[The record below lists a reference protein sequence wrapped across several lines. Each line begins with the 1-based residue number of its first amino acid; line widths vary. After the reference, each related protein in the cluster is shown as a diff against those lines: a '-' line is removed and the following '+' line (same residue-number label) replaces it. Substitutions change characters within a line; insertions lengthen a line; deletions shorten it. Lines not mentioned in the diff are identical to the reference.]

1 MKKLMLTTA
10 IAGLALTASAIAQTT
25 ITGEI
30 RVNHKAV
37 SAETAPAGQISTTSG
52 RGFGTEQ
59 QINFATKGK
68 LNVGGLDYA
77 AGFSIEND
85 AQQAGNVFNENTFID
100 LTNASSGTT
109 LSFSVD
115 HIQRNDS
122 DRSAANI
129 FGFAPSEFSS
139 GGHASLM
146 SATPGP
152 GVGQSQSVAVIQD
165 IGKFGKL
172 SYNYAPTLTNKDT
185 TVFTHGQGN
194 SENFTETG
202 EKGGYEIGFV
212 GGLGIQGLT
221 VDYFTSKQ
229 TKMQARDIKAE
240 GQNIGIRY
248 NTGALTIGAARKVW
262 NDDALNQAAKVE
274 TTEKNYGIAYAVNN
288 NVTLGLLHATAEN
301 NIAGAA
307 SATTG
312 IATGVATQKLTA
324 IQMGYNLGP
333 VALTVG
339 VARNKDLNGTAG
351 NDSDMIMTRL
361 IGAF

>member
-10 IAGLALTASAIAQTT
+10 IAGLALTASAIAQTS
-25 ITGEI
+25 ITGEM
-30 RVNHKAV
+30 RVTHKAIGSEV
-37 SAETAPAGQISTTSG
+37 SSGSTTTSG

-59 QINFATKGK
+59 QINFANKGK

-85 AQQAGNVFNENTFID
+85 GSQSTSLFNENAYID
-100 LTNASSGTT
+100 ITNASSGTT
-109 LSFSVD
+109 LSFSID

-139 GGHASLM
+139 SGHTTLM

-152 GVGQSQSVAVIQD
+152 GVGQSQSVALIQD

-172 SYNYAPTLTNKDT
+172 AYNYAPTT
-185 TVFTHGQGN
+185 TDKASTTTTGAGS
-194 SENFTETG
+194 SEAFTETN
-202 EKGGYEIGFV
+202 EKSAYEISFV
-212 GGLGIQGLT
+212 GNLGVQGLT

-229 TKMQARDIKAE
+229 NKLIGSTEKAE

-262 NDDALNQAAKVE
+262 NDEAASAAAKVE
-274 TTEKNYGIAYAVNN
+274 TTEKNYGLAYAVNKD
-288 NVTLGLLHATAEN
+288 VTLGLLHATAEN
-301 NIAGAA
+301 NIASGTA
-307 SATTG
+307 
-312 IATGVATQKLTA
+312 GVVTQKLTA
-324 IQMGYNLGP
+324 VQLGYNLGP

-339 VARNKDLNGTAG
+339 VARNTDLNGVAG
-351 NDSDMIMTRL
+351 QDSDMIMTRL
-361 IGAF
+361 VGAF

>member
-1 MKKLMLTTA
+1 MLTTA

-30 RVNHKAV
+30 RVSHKAIGSEV
-37 SAETAPAGQISTTSG
+37 GSGTTTTSG

-59 QINFATKGK
+59 QINFANKGK

-85 AQQAGNVFNENTFID
+85 GSQTTTLFNENSYID
-100 LTNASSGTT
+100 IINASSGTT

-122 DRSAANI
+122 DRSAGNI

-139 GGHASLM
+139 GGHTSLM

-152 GVGQSQSVAVIQD
+152 GVGQSQSVAIIQD

-172 SYNYAPTLTNKDT
+172 AYNYAPTT
-185 TVFTHGQGN
+185 TVRTDGSTTGSGS
-194 SENFTETG
+194 SETFTETTEEG
-202 EKGGYEIGFV
+202 AYEISFV
-212 GGLGIQGLT
+212 GNLGVQGLT

-229 TKMQARDIKAE
+229 EKMAEAIKSE
-240 GQNIGIRY
+240 GEMIGIRY
-248 NTGALTIGAARKVW
+248 NTGAITVGAARKIW
-262 NDDALNQAAKVE
+262 NDNAATLIE
-274 TTEKNYGIAYAVNN
+274 TTEKNYGLAYAVNN
-288 NVTLGLLHATAEN
+288 NLTLGLLHSTAKLNTANTE
-301 NIAGAA
+301 
-307 SATTG
+307 
-312 IATGVATQKLTA
+312 TQKLTA

-339 VARNKDLNGTAG
+339 VARNTDLNGVNG
-351 NDSDMIMTRL
+351 QDSDMIMTRL

>member
-30 RVNHKAV
+30 RVSHKAIGSEV
-37 SAETAPAGQISTTSG
+37 GSGTTTTSG

-59 QINFATKGK
+59 QINFANKGK

-85 AQQAGNVFNENTFID
+85 GSQTTTLFNENSYID
-100 LTNASSGTT
+100 IINASSGTT

-122 DRSAANI
+122 DRSAGNI

-139 GGHASLM
+139 GGHTSLM

-152 GVGQSQSVAVIQD
+152 GVGQSQSVAIIQD

-172 SYNYAPTLTNKDT
+172 AYNYAPTT
-185 TVFTHGQGN
+185 TVRTDGSTTGSGS
-194 SENFTETG
+194 SETFTETTEEG
-202 EKGGYEIGFV
+202 AYEISFV
-212 GGLGIQGLT
+212 GNLGVQGLT

-229 TKMQARDIKAE
+229 EKMAEAIKSE
-240 GQNIGIRY
+240 GEMIGIRY
-248 NTGALTIGAARKVW
+248 NTGAITVGAARKIW
-262 NDDALNQAAKVE
+262 NDNAATLIE
-274 TTEKNYGIAYAVNN
+274 TTEKNYGLAYAVNN
-288 NVTLGLLHATAEN
+288 NLTLGLLHSTAKLNTANTE
-301 NIAGAA
+301 
-307 SATTG
+307 
-312 IATGVATQKLTA
+312 TQKLTA

-339 VARNKDLNGTAG
+339 VARNTDLNGVNG
-351 NDSDMIMTRL
+351 QDSDMIMTRL

>member
-1 MKKLMLTTA
+1 MKKLMLTSA
-10 IAGLALTASAIAQTT
+10 LAGLALTASAIAQTT

-37 SAETAPAGQISTTSG
+37 GSEATTATATSG

-85 AQQAGNVFNENTFID
+85 AVQTINQFNENTFID
-100 LTNASSGTT
+100 ITNASSGTT

-122 DRSAANI
+122 DRSAGNI

-139 GGHASLM
+139 SGHASLM

-152 GVGQSQSVAVIQD
+152 GVGQSQSVAIIQD

-172 SYNYAPTLTNKDT
+172 SYAYAPTATDKSTTTLTT
-185 TVFTHGQGN
+185 GAGS
-194 SENFTETG
+194 SEALTENN
-202 EKGGYEIGFV
+202 EKSAYEIGFV
-212 GGLGIQGLT
+212 GSLGVTGLT

-229 TKMQARDIKAE
+229 KALVGEAIQAE

-248 NTGALTIGAARKVW
+248 TTGAVTLGAARKIW
-262 NDDALNQAAKVE
+262 NDNHATVKTE
-274 TTEKNYGIAYAVNN
+274 TTEKNYGIAYAVNKD
-288 NVTLGLLHATAEN
+288 VTLGLLHATAEN
-301 NIAGAA
+301 NVATSPAG
-307 SATTG
+307 T
-312 IATGVATQKLTA
+312 VTQKLTA
-324 IQMGYNLGP
+324 VQLGYNLGP

-339 VARNKDLNGTAG
+339 VARNSDLNGIAG
-351 NDSDMIMTRL
+351 QDSDMIMTRL

>member
-1 MKKLMLTTA
+1 MLTSA
-10 IAGLALTASAIAQTT
+10 LAGLALTASAIAQTT

-37 SAETAPAGQISTTSG
+37 ASEATTATPTSG

-77 AGFSIEND
+77 AGFSLEND

-139 GGHASLM
+139 GGHVSLM

-165 IGKFGKL
+165 IGKLGKL
-172 SYNYAPTLTNKDT
+172 SYNYAPTLTDKST

-194 SENFTETG
+194 SENFTESN

-212 GGLGIQGLT
+212 GGLGVQGLT
-221 VDYFTSKQ
+221 VDYFTSRQ
-229 TKMQARDIKAE
+229 TKMTNEAEKAK

-262 NDDALNQAAKVE
+262 NENASTSAIKTE
-274 TTEKNYGIAYAVNN
+274 TTEKNYGIAYAVNKD
-288 NVTLGLLHATAEN
+288 VTVGLLYATAEN
-301 NIAGAA
+301 DKVGPASSINI
-307 SATTG
+307 TP
-312 IATGVATQKLTA
+312 GVQTQKLTA
-324 IQMGYNLGP
+324 IQVGYNLGP

-339 VARNKDLNGTAG
+339 VAKNTDLNGLDG
-351 NDSDMIMTRL
+351 QDSKMVMTRL

>member
-10 IAGLALTASAIAQTT
+10 IAGLALTASAIAQTS
-25 ITGEI
+25 ITGEM
-30 RVNHKAV
+30 RVTHKAIGSEV
-37 SAETAPAGQISTTSG
+37 STGSTTTSG

-59 QINFATKGK
+59 QINFANKGK

-77 AGFSIEND
+77 AGFSLEND
-85 AQQAGNVFNENTFID
+85 GSQSTSLFNENAYID
-100 LTNASSGTT
+100 ITNASSGTT
-109 LSFSVD
+109 LSFSID

-139 GGHASLM
+139 SGHASLM

-152 GVGQSQSVAVIQD
+152 GVGQSQSIAVIQD

-172 SYNYAPTLTNKDT
+172 AYNYAPTLTDKST
-185 TVFTHGQGN
+185 TTLTTGSGS
-194 SENFTETG
+194 SEAFTETN
-202 EKGGYEIGFV
+202 EKSAYEISFV
-212 GGLGIQGLT
+212 GNLGVQGLT

-229 TKMQARDIKAE
+229 KQMVGQAIKAE
-240 GQNIGIRY
+240 GENIGVRY
-248 NTGALTIGAARKVW
+248 NTGALTLGVARKIW
-262 NDDALNQAAKVE
+262 NDDATTTKVE

-301 NIAGAA
+301 NVASSPAG
-307 SATTG
+307 T
-312 IATGVATQKLTA
+312 VTQKLTA
-324 IQMGYNLGP
+324 VQLGYNLGP

-339 VARNKDLNGTAG
+339 VARNTDLNGVAG
-351 NDSDMIMTRL
+351 QDSDMIMTRL
-361 IGAF
+361 VGAF

>member
-1 MKKLMLTTA
+1 MKKLMLTSA
-10 IAGLALTASAIAQTT
+10 LAGLALTASAIAQTS

-30 RVNHKAV
+30 RVSHKAV
-37 SAETAPAGQISTTSG
+37 GSEVGTGSTTTSN

-85 AQQAGNVFNENTFID
+85 GVQTFNQFNENTFID
-100 LTNASSGTT
+100 ITNASSGTT

-122 DRSAANI
+122 DRSAGNI

-139 GGHASLM
+139 SGHTSLM

-152 GVGQSQSVAVIQD
+152 GVGQSQSAAIIQD

-172 SYNYAPTLTNKDT
+172 SYAYAPTATDKSATTLTT
-185 TVFTHGQGN
+185 GSGS
-194 SENFTETG
+194 SEGLTENN
-202 EKGGYEIGFV
+202 EKSAYEIGFV
-212 GGLGIQGLT
+212 GSLGVTGLT

-229 TKMQARDIKAE
+229 KALVGEAVKAE

-262 NDDALNQAAKVE
+262 NDNAAATKVE
-274 TTEKNYGIAYAVNN
+274 TTEKNYGIAYAVNKD
-288 NVTLGLLHATAEN
+288 VTLGLLHATAEN
-301 NIAGAA
+301 NVASGTAG
-307 SATTG
+307 
-312 IATGVATQKLTA
+312 VETQKLTA

-339 VARNKDLNGTAG
+339 VARNTDLNGVNG
-351 NDSDMIMTRL
+351 QDSDMIMTRL

>member
-10 IAGLALTASAIAQTT
+10 IAGLALTASAIAQTS

-30 RVNHKAV
+30 RVSHKAV
-37 SAETAPAGQISTTSG
+37 GSEVGTGSTTTSN

-85 AQQAGNVFNENTFID
+85 AQQTFNQFNENTFID
-100 LTNASSGTT
+100 ITNASSGTT

-122 DRSAANI
+122 DRSAGNI

-139 GGHASLM
+139 SGHTSLM

-152 GVGQSQSVAVIQD
+152 GVGQSQSAAIIQD

-172 SYNYAPTLTNKDT
+172 SYAYAPTATDKSATTLTT
-185 TVFTHGQGN
+185 GSGS
-194 SENFTETG
+194 SEGLTENN
-202 EKGGYEIGFV
+202 EKSAYEIGFV
-212 GGLGIQGLT
+212 GSLGVTGLT

-229 TKMQARDIKAE
+229 KALVGEAVKAE

-262 NDDALNQAAKVE
+262 NDNAAATKVE
-274 TTEKNYGIAYAVNN
+274 TTEKNYGIAYAVNKD
-288 NVTLGLLHATAEN
+288 VTLGLLHATAEN
-301 NIAGAA
+301 NVASGTAG
-307 SATTG
+307 
-312 IATGVATQKLTA
+312 VETQKLTA

-339 VARNKDLNGTAG
+339 VARNTDLNGVNG
-351 NDSDMIMTRL
+351 QDSDMIMTRL
-361 IGAF
+361 TGAF

>member
-1 MKKLMLTTA
+1 MLTTA
-10 IAGLALTASAIAQTT
+10 IAGLALTASAIAQTS

-30 RVNHKAV
+30 RVTHKAIGSEV
-37 SAETAPAGQISTTSG
+37 ATGTTTTSG

-59 QINFATKGK
+59 QINFANKGK

-85 AQQAGNVFNENTFID
+85 GLQTTSLFNENSYID
-100 LTNASSGTT
+100 ITNASSGTT
-109 LSFSVD
+109 LSFSID

-122 DRSAANI
+122 DRSAGNI

-139 GGHASLM
+139 SGHTSLM

-152 GVGQSQSVAVIQD
+152 GVGQSQSIAVIQD

-172 SYNYAPTLTNKDT
+172 AYNYAPTITDKSST
-185 TVFTHGQGN
+185 TTTSGAGS
-194 SENFTETG
+194 SEAYTETN
-202 EKGGYEIGFV
+202 EKSAYEISFV
-212 GGLGIQGLT
+212 GDLGVSGLT

-229 TKMQARDIKAE
+229 KQMVGQAIKAE
-240 GQNIGIRY
+240 GENIGIRY
-248 NTGALTIGAARKVW
+248 NTGALTLGVARKIW
-262 NDDALNQAAKVE
+262 NDDATTTKVE
-274 TTEKNYGIAYAVNN
+274 TTEKNYGIAYAVNKEL
-288 NVTLGLLHATAEN
+288 TLGLLHATAKN
-301 NIAGAA
+301 NVASGTAG
-307 SATTG
+307 
-312 IATGVATQKLTA
+312 VETQKLTA

-339 VARNKDLNGTAG
+339 VARNTDLNGVNG
-351 NDSDMIMTRL
+351 QDSDMIMTRL

>member
-1 MKKLMLTTA
+1 MKKLMLTSA
-10 IAGLALTASAIAQTT
+10 LAGLALTASAIAQTT

-30 RVNHKAV
+30 RVSHKAIGSEV
-37 SAETAPAGQISTTSG
+37 SSGSTTTSG

-59 QINFATKGK
+59 QINFANKGK

-85 AQQAGNVFNENTFID
+85 GSQTTTLFNENSYID
-100 LTNASSGTT
+100 IINASSGTT

-122 DRSAANI
+122 DRSAGNI

-139 GGHASLM
+139 GGHTSLM
-146 SATPGP
+146 NATPGP

-172 SYNYAPTLTNKDT
+172 AYNYAPTT
-185 TVFTHGQGN
+185 TIRTDGSTTGSGS
-194 SENFTETG
+194 SETFTETN
-202 EKGGYEIGFV
+202 EKSAYEISFV
-212 GGLGIQGLT
+212 GNLGVQGLT

-229 TKMQARDIKAE
+229 NQMSGVAVKSE
-240 GQNIGIRY
+240 GENIGVRY
-248 NTGALTIGAARKVW
+248 NTGALTLGVARKVW
-262 NDDALNQAAKVE
+262 NDDGATKIE
-274 TTEKNYGIAYAVNN
+274 TTEKNYGLAYAVNKD
-288 NVTLGLLHATAEN
+288 VTLGLLHSTAEN
-301 NIAGAA
+301 NIAG
-307 SATTG
+307 TTS
-312 IATGVATQKLTA
+312 GVATQKLTA
-324 IQMGYNLGP
+324 VQMGYNLGP

-339 VARNKDLNGTAG
+339 VARNTDLNGVAG
-351 NDSDMIMTRL
+351 QDSDMIMTRL

>member
-1 MKKLMLTTA
+1 MKKLMLTSA
-10 IAGLALTASAIAQTT
+10 LAGLALTASAIAQTT

-30 RVNHKAV
+30 RVNHKSVGSEV
-37 SAETAPAGQISTTSG
+37 SSGTTTTSG

-85 AQQAGNVFNENTFID
+85 AQQTFNQFNENTFID

-122 DRSAANI
+122 DRSAGNI

-139 GGHASLM
+139 GGHTTLM

-172 SYNYAPTLTNKDT
+172 SYAFAPTTTDKSSSVLTT
-185 TVFTHGQGN
+185 GTGN
-194 SENFTETG
+194 SENFTETN
-202 EKGGYEIGFV
+202 EESAYEIGFV
-212 GGLGIQGLT
+212 GNLGVQGLT
-221 VDYFTSKQ
+221 VDYFKSKQ
-229 TKMQARDIKAE
+229 NKLSAEQVKAE

-248 NTGALTIGAARKVW
+248 NTGALTIGAARKIW
-262 NDDALNQAAKVE
+262 NDNASATKIE

-288 NVTLGLLHATAEN
+288 NLTVGLLHSTAEN
-301 NIAGAA
+301 NVAGTI
-307 SATTG
+307 S
-312 IATGVATQKLTA
+312 GVETQKLKA

-339 VARNKDLNGTAG
+339 VARNTDLNGVNG
-351 NDSDMIMTRL
+351 QDSDMIMTRL

>member
-1 MKKLMLTTA
+1 MKKLMLTSA
-10 IAGLALTASAIAQTT
+10 LAGLALTASAIAQTS

-30 RVNHKAV
+30 RVSHKAV
-37 SAETAPAGQISTTSG
+37 GSEVGTGSTTTSN

-85 AQQAGNVFNENTFID
+85 GVQTINQFNENTYVDI
-100 LTNASSGTT
+100 TNASSGTT

-122 DRSAANI
+122 DRSAGNI

-139 GGHASLM
+139 SGPSGSLM

-172 SYNYAPTLTNKDT
+172 AYNYAPTLTDKST
-185 TVFTHGQGN
+185 TTLTTGSGS
-194 SENFTETG
+194 SEAFTETN
-202 EKGGYEIGFV
+202 EKSAYEISFV
-212 GGLGIQGLT
+212 GDLGVKGLT

-229 TKMQARDIKAE
+229 KQMSGVAIKAE
-240 GQNIGIRY
+240 GENIGVRY
-248 NTGALTIGAARKVW
+248 NTGALTFGVARKVW
-262 NDDALNQAAKVE
+262 NDDSASPKVE
-274 TTEKNYGIAYAVNN
+274 ITEKNYGIAYAVNN
-288 NVTLGLLHATAEN
+288 NVTLGLLHATAETTT
-301 NIAGAA
+301 AA
-307 SATTG
+307 TE
-312 IATGVATQKLTA
+312 TQKLTA
-324 IQMGYNLGP
+324 IQLGYNLGP

-339 VARNKDLNGTAG
+339 VARNTDIAGTNGA
-351 NDSDMIMTRL
+351 DSDMIMTRL
-361 IGAF
+361 TGAF

>member
-10 IAGLALTASAIAQTT
+10 IAGLALTANAIAQTS

-30 RVNHKAV
+30 RVTHKAV
-37 SAETAPAGQISTTSG
+37 ASETATGTTTTSG

-85 AQQAGNVFNENTFID
+85 GVQTFNQFNENTFID
-100 LTNASSGTT
+100 ITNASSGTT

-122 DRSAANI
+122 DRSAGNI

-139 GGHASLM
+139 SGHTSLM

-152 GVGQSQSVAVIQD
+152 GVGQSQSAAIIQD

-172 SYNYAPTLTNKDT
+172 SYAYAPTATDKSATTLTT
-185 TVFTHGQGN
+185 GSGS
-194 SENFTETG
+194 SEGLTENN
-202 EKGGYEIGFV
+202 EKSAYEIGFV
-212 GGLGIQGLT
+212 GSLGVTGLT

-229 TKMQARDIKAE
+229 KALVGEAVKAE

-262 NDDALNQAAKVE
+262 NDNAAATKVE
-274 TTEKNYGIAYAVNN
+274 TTEKNYGIAYAVNKD
-288 NVTLGLLHATAEN
+288 VTLGLLHATAEN
-301 NIAGAA
+301 NVASGTAG
-307 SATTG
+307 
-312 IATGVATQKLTA
+312 VETQKLTA

-339 VARNKDLNGTAG
+339 VARNTDLNGVNG
-351 NDSDMIMTRL
+351 QDSDMIMTRL

>member
-37 SAETAPAGQISTTSG
+37 GSEVSSGTTTTSG

-85 AQQAGNVFNENTFID
+85 AQQTFNQFNENTFID

-122 DRSAANI
+122 DRSAGNI

-139 GGHASLM
+139 GGHVSLM
-146 SATPGP
+146 TATPGP

-172 SYNYAPTLTNKDT
+172 SYAYAPTT
-185 TVFTHGQGN
+185 TDKSSSVLSTGTGN
-194 SENFTETG
+194 SENFTETN
-202 EKGGYEIGFV
+202 EKSAYEIGFV
-212 GGLGIQGLT
+212 GDLGVKGLT
-221 VDYFTSKQ
+221 VDYFASKQ
-229 TKMQARDIKAE
+229 NKLVAENVKAE
-240 GQNIGIRY
+240 GQNIGVRY
-248 NTGALTIGAARKVW
+248 NTGALTIGAARKIW
-262 NDDALNQAAKVE
+262 NDNHATTKAE
-274 TTEKNYGIAYAVNN
+274 TTEKNYGLAYAVNN
-288 NVTLGLLHATAEN
+288 NVTLGLLHSTAEIKN
-301 NIAGAA
+301 AVAISGVTAG
-307 SATTG
+307 T
-312 IATGVATQKLTA
+312 ATQKLTA
-324 IQMGYNLGP
+324 VQLGYNLGP

-339 VARNKDLNGTAG
+339 VARNTDLNGVAG
-351 NDSDMIMTRL
+351 QDSDMIMTRL

>member
-1 MKKLMLTTA
+1 MKKLMLTSA
-10 IAGLALTASAIAQTT
+10 LAGLALTASAIAQTS

-30 RVNHKAV
+30 RVSHKAV
-37 SAETAPAGQISTTSG
+37 GSEVGSGTTTTSN

-85 AQQAGNVFNENTFID
+85 GVQTINQFNENTFID
-100 LTNASSGTT
+100 ITNASSGTT

-122 DRSAANI
+122 DRSAGNI

-139 GGHASLM
+139 SGHTSLM

-152 GVGQSQSVAVIQD
+152 GVGQSQSVAIIQD

-172 SYNYAPTLTNKDT
+172 SYAYAPTATDKSTTTLTT
-185 TVFTHGQGN
+185 GSGS
-194 SENFTETG
+194 SEALTENN
-202 EKGGYEIGFV
+202 EKSAYEIGFV
-212 GGLGIQGLT
+212 GSLGVPGLT

-229 TKMQARDIKAE
+229 KALVGEAVKAE

-248 NTGALTIGAARKVW
+248 NTGALTLGAARKVW
-262 NDDALNQAAKVE
+262 NDNAASTKVE
-274 TTEKNYGIAYAVNN
+274 TTEKNYGIAYAVNKD
-288 NVTLGLLHATAEN
+288 VTLGLLHSTAEN
-301 NIAGAA
+301 NVASGTAG
-307 SATTG
+307 
-312 IATGVATQKLTA
+312 VETQKLTA
-324 IQMGYNLGP
+324 VQMGYNLGP

-339 VARNKDLNGTAG
+339 VARNTDLNGVNG
-351 NDSDMIMTRL
+351 QDSDMIMTRL

>member
-10 IAGLALTASAIAQTT
+10 IAGLALTASAIAQTS

-30 RVNHKAV
+30 RVTHKAIGSEV
-37 SAETAPAGQISTTSG
+37 GTGSTTTSG

-85 AQQAGNVFNENTFID
+85 GVQTINQFNENTYVDI
-100 LTNASSGTT
+100 TNASSGTT

-122 DRSAANI
+122 DRSAGNI

-139 GGHASLM
+139 SGHTSLM

-152 GVGQSQSVAVIQD
+152 GVGQSQSVALIQD

-172 SYNYAPTLTNKDT
+172 AYNYAPTLTDKSST
-185 TVFTHGQGN
+185 TLTTGSGN
-194 SENFTETG
+194 SETFTESL
-202 EKGGYEIGFV
+202 EKSAYEISFV
-212 GGLGIQGLT
+212 GDLGVKGLT

-229 TKMQARDIKAE
+229 KQMPGNAVKAE
-240 GQNIGIRY
+240 GENIGIRY
-248 NTGALTIGAARKVW
+248 NTGALTIGAARKIW
-262 NDDALNQAAKVE
+262 NDNAAAVADKIE
-274 TTEKNYGIAYAVNN
+274 TTEKNYGLAYAVNN
-288 NVTLGLLHATAEN
+288 NLTVGLLYSTAEN
-301 NIAGAA
+301 NKAG
-307 SATTG
+307 TTS
-312 IATGVATQKLTA
+312 GVETQKLKA

-339 VARNKDLNGTAG
+339 VARNTDLNGVNG
-351 NDSDMIMTRL
+351 QDSDMIMTRL